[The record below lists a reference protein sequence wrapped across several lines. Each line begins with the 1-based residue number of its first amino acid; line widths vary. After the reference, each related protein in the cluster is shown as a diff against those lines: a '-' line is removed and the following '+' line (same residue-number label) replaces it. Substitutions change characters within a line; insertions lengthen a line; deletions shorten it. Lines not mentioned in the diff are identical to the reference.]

1 MGLLMETKDF
11 KGSKVKDTVVT
22 SSPSY
27 DARNLTKGGKK
38 AVITLDDEKYI
49 LRITKNAKLILTK

>member
-11 KGSKVKDTVVT
+11 KGSKVKDMVAN

-38 AVITLDDEKYI
+38 AVITLDNQKYI

>member
-1 MGLLMETKDF
+1 METKDF
-11 KGSKVKDTVVT
+11 KGSKVKDMVAT

-38 AVITLDDEKYI
+38 AVITLDNQKYI